1 MRRWILRPES
11 GAAFRP
17 QNPSPHLFGGLSQAC
32 KSATGRA
39 ALLSGLR
46 IHRRTFLAACRKLAN
61 PQQAVRRCFQASES
75 IAAPFW
81 RLVASLQIRNRPC
94 GAAFRPQNPSPH
106 LFGGLSQACKSATG
120 RAALLSGLRIHRRT
134 FLAACR
140 KLANPQQAVRRC
152 FQASES
158 VAAPFWRLV
167 ASLQIRNR
175 PCGAAFRPQ
184 NPSPHL
190 FGGLS
195 QACKSATGR
204 AALLSGLRIHRR
216 TFLAACRKL
225 ANPQQAVRRCF
236 QASESI
242 AAPFWRLVASLQIR
256 NRPCGAAFRPQNPSP
271 HLFGGLSQACKS
283 ATGRA
288 ALLSGLRI
296 HRRTFLAACRKLANP
311 QQAVRRRFQASESIA
326 APFWRLVAS
335 LQIRNRP
342 CGAAFRPQNPSPH
355 LFGGLS
361 QACKSATGRAAL
373 LSGLRIRR
381 RTFLAACR
389 KLANPQQA
397 VRRCFQASES
407 IAAPFWR
414 LVASLQIRNRPCGA
428 AFRPQNPSPHLFGG
442 LSQACKSATGR
453 AALLS
458 GLRIHRRT
466 FLAACRKL
474 ANPQQAV
481 RRCFQASESI
491 AAPFWRLVASLQ
503 IRNRPCGAA
512 FRPQN
517 PSPHLFGGLS
527 QACKS
532 ATGRAA
538 LLSGLRIHRRT
549 FLAACRKLANPQ
561 QAVRR
566 CFQASESIAAP
577 FWRLVASLQIR
588 NRPCGAAFRPQNPSP
603 HLFGGLSQ
611 ACKSATGRAALLS
624 GLRIHR
630 RTFLAA
636 CRKLA
641 NPQQAVRRCFQASE
655 SIAAPFWRLVASLQ
669 IRNRPCGAAFR
680 PQNPSP
686 HLFGGLSQACK
697 SATGRAAPLSGL
709 RIHRRTFLAACRKLA
724 NPQQAVRRCF
734 QASESI
740 AAPFWRLVASLQIR
754 NRPCGA
760 AFRPQNPSPHL
771 FGGLSQACKSATGR
785 AALLSGLRIH
795 RRTFLA
801 ACRKLANPQQAVRRC
816 FQASESIAAPF
827 WRLVA
832 SLQIRNRPCG
842 AAFRPQNPSPHLF
855 GGLSQ
860 ACKSATGRAALLS
873 GLRIHRR
880 TFLAACRKLANPQQ
894 AVRRCFQASESIAAP
909 FWRLVASLQI
919 RNRPCGAAFRP
930 QNPSPHLFGGLSQA
944 CKSATGRAALLS
956 GLRIH
961 RRTFLAACRKLANP
975 QQAVRRCFQ
984 ASESIAAP
992 FWRLV
997 ASLQIRNR
1005 PCGAAF
1011 RPQNPSPHLFGGLSQ
1026 ACKSATG
1033 RAAPLSGLRI
1043 HRRTFLAACRKLANP
1058 QQAVRRC
1065 FQASE
1070 SIAAPFWR
1078 LVASLQI
1085 RNRPCGAAF
1094 RPQNPSPHLFGG
1106 LSQACK
1112 SATGRA
1118 ALLSGLRIH
1127 RRTFLAACRKL
1138 ANPQQAV
1145 RRCFQAS
1152 ESVAAPFWRL
1162 VASLQIRN
1170 RPCGAAFRPQNP
1182 SPHLFGGLSQACKS
1196 ATGRA
1201 ALLSGLRIHR
1211 RTFLAACRKLA
1222 NPQQAVRRC
1231 FQASESIAAPFW
1243 RLVASLQIRN
1253 RPCGAAF
1260 RPQNPSPHLFG
1271 GLSQACKSATGRAA
1285 LLSGLRIHRRTFLA
1299 ACRKLANPQ
1308 QAVRRCFQAS
1318 ESIAAPFWRL
1328 VASLQIR
1335 NRPCGAAFR
1344 PQNPSPHLFG
1354 GLSQACKSATGRAAL
1369 LSGLRIHR
1377 RTFLAACRKLANP
1390 QQAVRRCFQASE
1402 SIAAPFWRLVASL
1415 QIRNRPCGA
1424 AFRPQNPSP
1433 HLFGGLSQACKSAT
1447 GRAAP
1452 LSGLRIH
1459 RRTFLAACRKLA
1471 NPQQAVRRC
1480 FQASESV
1487 AAPFW
1492 RLVASLQIRNRP
1504 CGAAFRPQNP
1514 SPHLFGGLS
1523 QACKSATGRAAL
1535 LSGLRI
1541 NRRTFLA
1548 ACRKLANPQQAVRRC
1563 FQASESVAAPFWRL
1577 VASLQIRN
1585 RPCGAAF
1592 RPQNPSPHLF
1602 GGLSQACKSATGR
1615 AALLSGLRIHRRTF
1629 LAACRKLA
1637 NPQQAVRRCFQASES
1652 IAAPFWR
1659 LVASLQIRNRPCGA
1673 AFRPQNPSPH
1683 LFGGLSQAC
1692 KSATGRAAP
1701 LSGLRIHRRTFLA
1714 ACRKLANPQQ
1724 AVRRCF
1730 QASES
1735 IAAPFWRLVASLQI
1749 RNRPCGAAFRPQN
1762 PSPHLFGGLSQAC
1775 KSATGRAALLSGLRI
1790 HRRTFLAACRKLANP
1805 QQAVR
1810 RCNRRTFLAACRK
1823 LANPQQAVRRC
1834 FQASE
1839 SIAAP
1844 FWRLVASLQIRNR
1857 PCGAAF
1863 RPQNPSPHLFGGL
1876 SQACKSATG
1885 RAALLSGLRI
1895 HRRTFL
1901 AACRK
1906 LANPQQAV
1914 RRCFQASESIAAPFW
1929 RLVASLQIRNRP
1941 CGAAFRP
1948 QNPSPHLFGGLS
1960 QACKSAT
1967 GRAALLS
1974 GLRIHRRTFLAAC
1987 RKLANPQQAVRR
1999 CFQASESI
2007 AAPFWRLV
2015 ASLQIRN
2022 RPCGAA
2028 FRPQNPSPHLFGG
2041 LSQACKSA
2049 TGRAALLSG
2058 LRIHRRT
2065 FLAACRK
2072 LANPQQAVR
2081 RCFQA
2086 SESVAAPFWRLV
2098 ASLQIRN
2105 RPCGAAFRPQNPSP
2119 HLFGGLSQAC
2129 KSATGR
2135 AALLS
2140 GLRIHRR
2147 TFLAACRK
2155 LANPQQAVRRCFQAS
2170 ESIAAPFWRLVASL
2184 QIRNRPCGAAF
2195 RPQNPSPHLFGG
2207 LSQACKSATGR
2218 AALLSGL
2225 RIHRRTFLAA
2235 CRKLANPQ
2243 QAVRRCFQ
2251 ASESI
2256 AAPFW
2261 RLVASLQIRNRP
2273 CGAAFRPQ
2281 NPSPHLFGGLSQA
2294 CKSATG
2300 RAALLSGLR
2309 IHRRTFLAAC
2319 RKLANPQQAVRRCFQ
2334 ASESIAAPFWRL
2346 VASLQIRNRPCG
2358 AAFRPQN
2365 PSPHLFGGLS
2375 QACKSATGRAA
2386 LLSGLRIHRRTFLAA
2401 CRKLANPQQAV
2412 RRRFQA
2418 SESIAAPFWRL
2429 VASLQIRNRPCG
2441 AAFRPQNPSPHL
2453 FGGLSQACKSATGRA
2468 ALLSGLRIRR
2478 RTFLA
2483 ACRKLANPQQAVRR
2497 CFQASESIAAP
2508 FWRLVASLQIRNR
2521 PCGAAFRPQNPSPHL
2536 FGGLSQACKSATGR
2550 AALLSGLR
2558 IRRRTFLAA
2567 CRKLANPQQAVR
2579 RCFQASESVAAP
2591 FWRLVASLQIRNRPC
2606 GAAFRP
2612 QNPSPHLFGGLSQ
2625 ACKSATG
2632 RAALL
2637 SGLRIHRRTFLA
2649 ACRKLANPQQAVR
2662 RRFQASESI
2671 AAPFW
2676 RLVASLQIRNRPCGA
2691 AFRPQNP
2698 SPHLFGG
2705 LSQACKSATGRAALL
2720 SGLRIRRRTFLAAC
2734 RKLAN
2739 PQQAVRRCFQASESV
2754 AAPFWRLVASL
2765 QIRNRPCGAAFRPQN
2780 PSPHLFGGLSQAC
2793 KSATGRAA
2801 LLSGLRIHRRTF
2813 LAACRKLANPQQA
2826 VRRRFQASES
2836 IAAPFWRLVAS
2847 LQIRN
2852 RPCGAAFRP
2861 QNPSPHLFGGLSQAC
2876 KSATG
2881 RAAPLSGLRIHR
2893 RTFLAACRKLANPQ
2907 QAVRRCFQ
2915 ASESIA
2921 APFWRLVA
2929 SLQIRNRPC
2938 GAAFRPQNPSPHL
2951 FGGLS
2956 QACKSA
2962 TGRAAPLSGLRI
2974 HRRTFLAACRKL
2986 ANPQQAVRRCFQ
2998 ASESV
3003 AAPFWRLVASLQIRN
3018 RPCGAA
3024 FRPQKLATSRQ
3035 KGAAMDSEA

>member
-1 MRRWILRPES
+1 M
-11 GAAFRP
+11 
-17 QNPSPHLFGGLSQAC
+17 
-32 KSATGRA
+32 
-39 ALLSGLR
+39 
-46 IHRRTFLAACRKLAN
+46 
-61 PQQAVRRCFQASES
+61 RRCFQASES

-120 RAALLSGLRIHRRT
+120 RAA
-134 FLAACR
+134 
-140 KLANPQQAVRRC
+140 P
-152 FQASES
+152 
-158 VAAPFWRLV
+158 
-167 ASLQIRNR
+167 
-175 PCGAAFRPQ
+175 
-184 NPSPHL
+184 
-190 FGGLS
+190 
-195 QACKSATGR
+195 
-204 AALLSGLRIHRR
+204 
-216 TFLAACRKL
+216 
-225 ANPQQAVRRCF
+225 
-236 QASESI
+236 
-242 AAPFWRLVASLQIR
+242 
-256 NRPCGAAFRPQNPSP
+256 
-271 HLFGGLSQACKS
+271 
-283 ATGRA
+283 
-288 ALLSGLRI
+288 LSGLRI

-373 LSGLRIRR
+373 LSGLRI
-381 RTFLAACR
+381 
-389 KLANPQQA
+389 
-397 VRRCFQASES
+397 
-407 IAAPFWR
+407 
-414 LVASLQIRNRPCGA
+414 
-428 AFRPQNPSPHLFGG
+428 
-442 LSQACKSATGR
+442 
-453 AALLS
+453 
-458 GLRIHRRT
+458 HRRT

-481 RRCFQASESI
+481 RR
-491 AAPFWRLVASLQ
+491 R
-503 IRNRPCGAA
+503 
-512 FRPQN
+512 
-517 PSPHLFGGLS
+517 
-527 QACKS
+527 
-532 ATGRAA
+532 
-538 LLSGLRIHRRT
+538 
-549 FLAACRKLANPQ
+549 
-561 QAVRR
+561 
-566 CFQASESIAAP
+566 
-577 FWRLVASLQIR
+577 
-588 NRPCGAAFRPQNPSP
+588 
-603 HLFGGLSQ
+603 
-611 ACKSATGRAALLS
+611 
-624 GLRIHR
+624 
-630 RTFLAA
+630 
-636 CRKLA
+636 
-641 NPQQAVRRCFQASE
+641 
-655 SIAAPFWRLVASLQ
+655 
-669 IRNRPCGAAFR
+669 
-680 PQNPSP
+680 
-686 HLFGGLSQACK
+686 
-697 SATGRAAPLSGL
+697 
-709 RIHRRTFLAACRKLA
+709 
-724 NPQQAVRRCF
+724 
-734 QASESI
+734 
-740 AAPFWRLVASLQIR
+740 
-754 NRPCGA
+754 
-760 AFRPQNPSPHL
+760 
-771 FGGLSQACKSATGR
+771 
-785 AALLSGLRIH
+785 
-795 RRTFLA
+795 
-801 ACRKLANPQQAVRRC
+801 
-816 FQASESIAAPF
+816 
-827 WRLVA
+827 
-832 SLQIRNRPCG
+832 
-842 AAFRPQNPSPHLF
+842 
-855 GGLSQ
+855 
-860 ACKSATGRAALLS
+860 
-873 GLRIHRR
+873 
-880 TFLAACRKLANPQQ
+880 
-894 AVRRCFQASESIAAP
+894 
-909 FWRLVASLQI
+909 
-919 RNRPCGAAFRP
+919 
-930 QNPSPHLFGGLSQA
+930 
-944 CKSATGRAALLS
+944 
-956 GLRIH
+956 
-961 RRTFLAACRKLANP
+961 
-975 QQAVRRCFQ
+975 FQ

-1231 FQASESIAAPFW
+1231 FQASES
-1243 RLVASLQIRN
+1243 
-1253 RPCGAAF
+1253 
-1260 RPQNPSPHLFG
+1260 
-1271 GLSQACKSATGRAA
+1271 
-1285 LLSGLRIHRRTFLA
+1285 
-1299 ACRKLANPQ
+1299 
-1308 QAVRRCFQAS
+1308 
-1318 ESIAAPFWRL
+1318 
-1328 VASLQIR
+1328 
-1335 NRPCGAAFR
+1335 
-1344 PQNPSPHLFG
+1344 
-1354 GLSQACKSATGRAAL
+1354 
-1369 LSGLRIHR
+1369 
-1377 RTFLAACRKLANP
+1377 
-1390 QQAVRRCFQASE
+1390 
-1402 SIAAPFWRLVASL
+1402 
-1415 QIRNRPCGA
+1415 
-1424 AFRPQNPSP
+1424 
-1433 HLFGGLSQACKSAT
+1433 
-1447 GRAAP
+1447 
-1452 LSGLRIH
+1452 
-1459 RRTFLAACRKLA
+1459 
-1471 NPQQAVRRC
+1471 
-1480 FQASESV
+1480 V

-1541 NRRTFLA
+1541 RRRTFLA
-1548 ACRKLANPQQAVRRC
+1548 ACRKLANPQQAVRR
-1563 FQASESVAAPFWRL
+1563 R
-1577 VASLQIRN
+1577 
-1585 RPCGAAF
+1585 
-1592 RPQNPSPHLF
+1592 
-1602 GGLSQACKSATGR
+1602 
-1615 AALLSGLRIHRRTF
+1615 
-1629 LAACRKLA
+1629 
-1637 NPQQAVRRCFQASES
+1637 
-1652 IAAPFWR
+1652 
-1659 LVASLQIRNRPCGA
+1659 
-1673 AFRPQNPSPH
+1673 
-1683 LFGGLSQAC
+1683 
-1692 KSATGRAAP
+1692 
-1701 LSGLRIHRRTFLA
+1701 
-1714 ACRKLANPQQ
+1714 
-1724 AVRRCF
+1724 
-1730 QASES
+1730 
-1735 IAAPFWRLVASLQI
+1735 
-1749 RNRPCGAAFRPQN
+1749 
-1762 PSPHLFGGLSQAC
+1762 
-1775 KSATGRAALLSGLRI
+1775 
-1790 HRRTFLAACRKLANP
+1790 
-1805 QQAVR
+1805 
-1810 RCNRRTFLAACRK
+1810 
-1823 LANPQQAVRRC
+1823 
-1834 FQASE
+1834 
-1839 SIAAP
+1839 
-1844 FWRLVASLQIRNR
+1844 
-1857 PCGAAF
+1857 
-1863 RPQNPSPHLFGGL
+1863 
-1876 SQACKSATG
+1876 
-1885 RAALLSGLRI
+1885 
-1895 HRRTFL
+1895 
-1901 AACRK
+1901 
-1906 LANPQQAV
+1906 
-1914 RRCFQASESIAAPFW
+1914 
-1929 RLVASLQIRNRP
+1929 
-1941 CGAAFRP
+1941 
-1948 QNPSPHLFGGLS
+1948 
-1960 QACKSAT
+1960 
-1967 GRAALLS
+1967 
-1974 GLRIHRRTFLAAC
+1974 
-1987 RKLANPQQAVRR
+1987 
-1999 CFQASESI
+1999 
-2007 AAPFWRLV
+2007 
-2015 ASLQIRN
+2015 
-2022 RPCGAA
+2022 
-2028 FRPQNPSPHLFGG
+2028 
-2041 LSQACKSA
+2041 
-2049 TGRAALLSG
+2049 
-2058 LRIHRRT
+2058 
-2065 FLAACRK
+2065 
-2072 LANPQQAVR
+2072 
-2081 RCFQA
+2081 
-2086 SESVAAPFWRLV
+2086 
-2098 ASLQIRN
+2098 
-2105 RPCGAAFRPQNPSP
+2105 
-2119 HLFGGLSQAC
+2119 
-2129 KSATGR
+2129 
-2135 AALLS
+2135 
-2140 GLRIHRR
+2140 
-2147 TFLAACRK
+2147 
-2155 LANPQQAVRRCFQAS
+2155 
-2170 ESIAAPFWRLVASL
+2170 
-2184 QIRNRPCGAAF
+2184 
-2195 RPQNPSPHLFGG
+2195 
-2207 LSQACKSATGR
+2207 
-2218 AALLSGL
+2218 
-2225 RIHRRTFLAA
+2225 
-2235 CRKLANPQ
+2235 
-2243 QAVRRCFQ
+2243 
-2251 ASESI
+2251 
-2256 AAPFW
+2256 
-2261 RLVASLQIRNRP
+2261 
-2273 CGAAFRPQ
+2273 
-2281 NPSPHLFGGLSQA
+2281 
-2294 CKSATG
+2294 
-2300 RAALLSGLR
+2300 
-2309 IHRRTFLAAC
+2309 
-2319 RKLANPQQAVRRCFQ
+2319 FQ

-2468 ALLSGLRIRR
+2468 ALLSGLRIR
-2478 RTFLA
+2478 
-2483 ACRKLANPQQAVRR
+2483 
-2497 CFQASESIAAP
+2497 
-2508 FWRLVASLQIRNR
+2508 
-2521 PCGAAFRPQNPSPHL
+2521 
-2536 FGGLSQACKSATGR
+2536 
-2550 AALLSGLR
+2550 
-2558 IRRRTFLAA
+2558 
-2567 CRKLANPQQAVR
+2567 
-2579 RCFQASESVAAP
+2579 
-2591 FWRLVASLQIRNRPC
+2591 
-2606 GAAFRP
+2606 
-2612 QNPSPHLFGGLSQ
+2612 
-2625 ACKSATG
+2625 
-2632 RAALL
+2632 
-2637 SGLRIHRRTFLA
+2637 RRTFLA

-2938 GAAFRPQNPSPHL
+2938 GAAIAAPFWRLVASLQIRNRPCGAAFRPQNPSPHLFGGLSQACKSATGRAALLSGLRIHRRTFLAACRKLANPQQAVRRRFQASESIAAPFWRLVASLQIRNRPCGAAFRPQNPSPHLFGGLSQACKSATGRAALLSGLRINRRTFLAACRKLANPQQAVRRRFQASESVAAPFWRLVASLQIRNRPCGAAFRPQNPSPHLFGGLSQACKSATGRAAPLSGLRIHRRTFLAACRKLANPQQAVRRRFQASESIAAPFWRLVASLQIRNRPCGAAFRPQNPSPHLFGGLSQACKSATGRAAPLSGLRIHRRTFLAACRKLANPQQAVRRRFQASESVAAPFWRLVASLQIRNRPCGAAFRPQNPSPHLFGGLSQACKSATGRAALLSGLRIRRRTFLAACRKLANPQQAVRRCFQASESVAAPFWRLVASLQIRNRPCGAAFRPQNPSPHL

-2998 ASESV
+2998 ASESI

-3024 FRPQKLATSRQ
+3024 FRPQNPSPHLFGGLSQACKSATGRAALLSGLRIRRRTFLAACRKLANPQQAVRRCFQASESIAAPFWRLVASLQ
-3035 KGAAMDSEA
+3035 IRNRPCGAAFRPQNPSPHLFGGLSQACKSATGRAAPLSGLRIHRRTFLAACRKLANPQQAVRRCFQASESIAAPFWRLVASLQIRNRPCGAAFRPQNPSPHLFGGLSQACKSATGRAALLSGLRIRRRTFLAACRKLANPQQAVRRCFQASESIAAPFWRLVASLQIRNRPCGAAFRPQNPSPHLFGGLSQACKSATGRAALLSGLRIHRRTFLAACRKLANPQQAVRRCFQASESIAAPFWRLVASLQIRNRPCGAAFRPQNPSPHLFGGLSQACKSATGRAAPLSGLRIHRRTFLAACRKLLRPESSAARPVADLQACDKPPKRCGDGF